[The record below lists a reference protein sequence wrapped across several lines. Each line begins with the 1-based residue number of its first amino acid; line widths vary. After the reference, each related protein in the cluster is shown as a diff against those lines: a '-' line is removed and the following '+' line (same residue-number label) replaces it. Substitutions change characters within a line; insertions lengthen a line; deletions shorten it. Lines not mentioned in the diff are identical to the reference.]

1 MSNNLFGKFFKNF
14 GFFCV
19 WLLLPSITY
28 ASMADVKGLRIW
40 PSPGSTRVVFDLN
53 KSVQYKVYTLT
64 SPNRV
69 VVDLQDVQ
77 FNVNVKQVALRN
89 TNINNLRVGKQD
101 NKNTRIV
108 FETAT
113 LLKPNSFLLTPNEK
127 YGYRLVVDLESSE
140 KQSILA
146 LFDLDQIKNGAPT
159 QNNKKY
165 VGQSMSAVNSNSRDF
180 IIAIDAGHGGEDPGA
195 IGHLGTREKDVALK
209 IARELKCIINNNRG
223 FRGFL
228 IRDGDYYIGLR
239 DRMQRA
245 RTQNADLFISIHA
258 DAFTS
263 PRVVGSS
270 VFILSKGGASSE
282 AARRLAEK
290 ENRADLVGG
299 VSLGNKGNILASVLL
314 DLSQTANED
323 ASLEAASHVLRSLGQ
338 VTTLHKRYVERAGF
352 AVLKAPD
359 MPSILIET
367 GFISNPNSEKAL
379 RSVGH
384 QRQIARNIMAGVQRY
399 FATKPKRVM
408 PTAVAMSKSQ
418 PKPQGLY
425 YIVKKGDTLGLVAN
439 KHKVSIQSLRLV
451 NKLNRDCIMAQQ
463 KLIIP
468 TKLN

>member
-1 MSNNLFGKFFKNF
+1 MSNNLFGNLFKNF
-14 GFFCV
+14 SLFCL
-19 WLLLPSITY
+19 WLLLPAITH
-28 ASMADVKGLRIW
+28 ANTAAVKGLRIW
-40 PSPGSTRVVFDLN
+40 PSPGSTRVVFDLT
-53 KSVQYKVYTLT
+53 KAVQYKVYTLT

-77 FNVNVKQVALRN
+77 FNVNVTQVALRN
-89 TNINNLRVGKQD
+89 TNINNLRVGSQGA
-101 NKNTRIV
+101 KNTRIV
-108 FETAT
+108 FETVAP
-113 LLKPNSFLLTPNEK
+113 LKPNSFLLTPNEK
-127 YGYRLVVDLESSE
+127 YSYRLVIDLESSE

-146 LFDLDQIKNGAPT
+146 LFDLDQIKNVAPT
-159 QNNKKY
+159 QQNQKS
-165 VGQSMSAVNSNSRDF
+165 VGQAKSTVTSNGRDF

-209 IARELKCIINNNRG
+209 IARELKNVINNNRG

-263 PRVVGSS
+263 SKVVGSS

-299 VSLGNKGNILASVLL
+299 VSLGNKGNVLASVLL

-323 ASLEAASHVLRSLGQ
+323 ASLDAASHVLRSLGQ

-367 GFISNPNSEKAL
+367 GFISNPNSERAL

-408 PTAVAMSKSQ
+408 ATVVAMPKAP
-418 PKPQGLY
+418 PKPQSLY
-425 YIVKKGDTLGLVAN
+425 YIVKKGDTLGSVAN
-439 KHKVSIQSLRLV
+439 KHKVSLQKLRLV
-451 NKLNRDCIMAQQ
+451 NKLTRDCIMAQQ